1 MKCAAMSQKR
11 IRSPLTSP
19 STGKAAAGFR
29 AAAELDTIQ
38 RPARRPHDQPQSTA
52 RLQLDG
58 PHDHRLIAM
67 TTEPEAAIAT
77 LKSQRSLG
85 FDALSTAWHFRLQIA
100 VICGAGFLSVALGP
114 DNNWDLRYYHLY
126 APWAYL
132 HGRYL
137 YDVGPAQEQ
146 GFLNPMA
153 DFLFYALA
161 SSSLNESPRIV
172 AFIMGAVHGINA
184 VLVLAIASHVLRPPG
199 IRERATLRTV
209 AFLIGISGAGFISLL
224 GTTTND
230 LVNSIFVLGSLLG
243 VLKVAERGGERAVWR
258 GLAWSGLA
266 IGIAVGLKNTAA
278 VFVPGLGLIA
288 LIAAAR
294 RGAAGA
300 SIAFGAAAVLGFL
313 GVAGHHLLTL
323 WRDFGNPVFPFLNQ
337 IFQSPYYEPEP
348 LRDARFL
355 PRDFWQLMGY
365 PFYWAKTNS
374 YLVSEPP
381 FRDWRGAVAYV
392 AIAAGLLRLAASHV
406 FKGARR
412 DGAFAQTSGLGL
424 VLIFVIVSY
433 FSWELGF
440 GIYRYALPL
449 EMLTGVVTMG
459 ALIWLLEAGRTRVVV
474 ALALLTVVATTTV
487 YLDWGRGSYGDR
499 YVDVRVPA
507 LPRNS
512 VVLIATW
519 DPVAYFIPFAEP
531 TAQFL
536 GINNNYL
543 ELSQNNK
550 LATEVKHVMRTPG
563 RPKFVLSVG
572 EFNSDA
578 LNSLL
583 KEFDLR
589 LSASPCEPI
598 RSNLEEQ
605 ALSLCPIA
613 AN

>member
-1 MKCAAMSQKR
+1 MIGRNATIVVPKSQK
-11 IRSPLTSP
+11 SFT
-19 STGKAAAGFR
+19 
-29 AAAELDTIQ
+29 
-38 RPARRPHDQPQSTA
+38 
-52 RLQLDG
+52 
-58 PHDHRLIAM
+58 
-67 TTEPEAAIAT
+67 
-77 LKSQRSLG
+77 
-85 FDALSTAWHFRLQIA
+85 FDALLTAWHFRLQIMI
-100 VICGAGFLSVALGP
+100 VCGAGFLSVALGP

-132 HGRYL
+132 HDRYL

-153 DFLFYALA
+153 DFLFYALT
-161 SSSLNESPRIV
+161 SSRLNETPRIV
-172 AFIMGAVHGINA
+172 AFIMGVVHGINA
-184 VLVLAIASHVLRPPG
+184 VLVLAIASHVLRPSG
-199 IRERATLRTV
+199 LRERATLRAV
-209 AFLIGISGAGFISLL
+209 AFLIGISGAGFVSLL

-230 LVNSIFVLGSLLG
+230 LVNSIFVLASLLG
-243 VLKVAERGGERAVWR
+243 ILKVAEPAVERAAWR
-258 GLAWSGLA
+258 GFARSGFA
-266 IGIAVGLKNTAA
+266 AGIAVGLKNTAA
-278 VFVPGLGLIA
+278 VFMPGLGLIA

-294 RGAAGA
+294 RRAAGA
-300 SIAFGAAAVLGFL
+300 PIAFGVAAVLGFL
-313 GVAGHHLLTL
+313 AVAGHHLLTL

-355 PRDFWQLMGY
+355 PRDFWQLIAY

-381 FRDWRGAVAYV
+381 FRDWRGAIAYV
-392 AIAAGLLRLAASHV
+392 AIAAGLLRFAASHV
-406 FKGARR
+406 FMRLRR
-412 DGAFAQTSGLGL
+412 DGVFAQTRGLGL
-424 VLIFVIVSY
+424 VCIFVVVSY

-459 ALIWLLEAGRTRVVV
+459 ALIWLLEAGRTRIIAATV
-474 ALALLTVVATTTV
+474 LLTVVAATTV
-487 YLDWGRGSYGDR
+487 YLDWGRGRYGDR
-499 YVDVRVPA
+499 YVDVRVPP
-507 LPRNS
+507 LPTNS

-531 TAQFL
+531 SVQFL

-550 LATEVKHVMRTPG
+550 LATEVKRVMRAPG

-583 KEFDLR
+583 EQFGLR
-589 LSASPCEPI
+589 LSASPCQAI